1 MERKEYRKCSE
12 RVKILEPLLTESR
25 HLVKDGRIFR
35 NDIAREQ
42 PG

>member
-12 RVKILEPLLTESR
+12 RVKISESLLTESR
-25 HLVKDGRIFR
+25 QLVKGGRIFG

-42 PG
+42 PN